1 MSGDLFTWADGAAL
15 RDTGMTIAN
24 EAQERDAPGWSDRA
38 YRAIVMV
45 ARYRPEVH
53 VDDVLAIFREQP
65 AHPNAWGAVWQRA
78 VRERVISR
86 TGRLRETQDRRKHR
100 HQYPVYRSEIF
111 ANGAMGE
118 ASR

>member
-1 MSGDLFTWADGAAL
+1 MPDDLFAWADGAAL
-15 RDTGMTIAN
+15 RDTGMAAAS
-24 EAQERDAPGWSDRA
+24 EAQERDAPGWADRA
-38 YRAIVMV
+38 YHAITIV
-45 ARYRPEVH
+45 ARMRPEVH

-65 AHPNAWGAVWQRA
+65 AHPNAWGSVWQRA
-78 VRERVISR
+78 VRDGVISR

-118 ASR
+118 ASQ